1 MNEPFSS
8 FSTAAAVKRLARTTL
23 LLSALAAWV
32 VTFPFDTAQG
42 REHVVLGVATSLT
55 TLEGRESRNAVQ
67 LAAEEIN
74 RAGGVLVGKERLPL
88 RVVEVDLCDACDT
101 VPVSEVLEKLEQFVK
116 EQGVDAILVGFFRSE
131 ALLAGMDLISGMSVP
146 FLGTIA
152 MSPASEAKV
161 MQSDMYRWVFRLG
174 LNSSYL
180 VEYLI
185 QTMKFLQERFGV
197 RKVHIINQDVAWAKT
212 AASLMMK
219 LHFERSGWE
228 VVGLDVYPSGTST
241 FSKSLEAARMR
252 GADVILPI
260 FDMPESGFLVK
271 EWNSMESRAI
281 LCGFISPMMGPGA
294 WKAFEEGI
302 GGALNVVFEL
312 GNVPSAAYPPAR
324 HFYDAYKKRFGREIE
339 AGHGPAPAYEAV
351 YVFAEAVER
360 AGTLDPDAVVKAL
373 EQTDRCGTMGRTRF
387 HRGRQ
392 VVFGEDP
399 REEALACVIQWTE
412 DGRRRVVYPP
422 SIAEGP
428 IELPRPSS
436 GQ

>member
-1 MNEPFSS
+1 M
-8 FSTAAAVKRLARTTL
+8 KQLARATL
-23 LLSALAAWV
+23 LLLALAAWAAA
-32 VTFPFDTAQG
+32 FPFHAAQG
-42 REHVVLGVATSLT
+42 REHIVIGVATSLT
-55 TLEGRESRNAVQ
+55 TLEGRESHNAVQ

-74 RAGGVLVGKERLPL
+74 RAGGVMVGEERLAI
-88 RVVEVDLCDACDT
+88 RVVEVDLCDACDA
-101 VPVSEVLEKLEQFVK
+101 VSVDAVLEKLERFVK

-131 ALLAGMDLISGMSVP
+131 ALLAGMDLIAEMSIP

-161 MQSDMYRWVFRLG
+161 VQSDKYRWVFRLG

-185 QTMKFLQERFGV
+185 QTMKFLQEQFDV
-197 RKVHIINQDVAWAKT
+197 QKVHIINQDVAWAKT
-212 AASLMMK
+212 TASLMIK
-219 LHFERSGWE
+219 LHFERAGWE

-241 FSKSLEAARMR
+241 FRKSLEAARMR
-252 GADVILPI
+252 RADVILPI
-260 FDMPESGFLVK
+260 FDMPESGLLVR
-271 EWNSMESRAI
+271 EWNRMESRAI

-312 GNVPSAAYPPAR
+312 GNVPSDVYPPAKR
-324 HFYDAYKKRFGREIE
+324 FYDAYKKRFGREIE
-339 AGHGPAPAYEAV
+339 SGHGPAPAYESV

-428 IELPRPSS
+428 IELPRTSS